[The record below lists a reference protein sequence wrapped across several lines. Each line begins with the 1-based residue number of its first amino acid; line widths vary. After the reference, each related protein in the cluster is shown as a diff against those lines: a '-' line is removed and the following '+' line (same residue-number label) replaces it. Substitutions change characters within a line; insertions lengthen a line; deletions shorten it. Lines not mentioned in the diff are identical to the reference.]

1 MTNAELREVRNRVEE
16 LHAFYTLRG
25 KSFCGE
31 QAAGHVLELCDIAR
45 KALEER
51 DNEMHD
57 VMMLAEISSKVFD
70 HVTGGKA
77 SKPNTDASVICA
89 LADEVCNEV
98 ADEHAKEMT
107 EHLTDDIAH
116 LQRRLEEAEKLINEI
131 RPRPSGCREYDDT
144 CWACRAV
151 KWMEDKQDA
160 DPDE

>member
-1 MTNAELREVRNRVEE
+1 MDELKRVEE

-51 DNEMHD
+51 DRLTAEVDQLKSLEDFWAQVGTEPIRGNIARQEKITALEAERDALERECQATADGQMRWVKLHD
-57 VMMLAEISSKVFD
+57 EEYKKNAR
-70 HVTGGKA
+70 
-77 SKPNTDASVICA
+77 
-89 LADEVCNEV
+89 
-98 ADEHAKEMT
+98 
-107 EHLTDDIAH
+107 

-151 KWMEDKQDA
+151 KWMEDKQD
-160 DPDE
+160 DS